1 MNRCQA
7 KTLIRRL
14 SRAACRGRQ
23 ISTFHQRSGVISAKR
38 HPPYCGKPSATQ
50 FHRPPRGGL
59 VGPLTIAPHSL
70 GARIHNH
77 TEAIGTDAVD
87 DAGIPDVRQ
96 TTRSQT
102 HRPACGFLGV
112 APSTSTAR
120 KYPWTEAKALVG
132 VARVLPEYSQLGAF
146 RNTSPE
152 ARHTRPCAH
161 CAAAKT
167 PAKDHPRILMIA
179 TGETTLPVHREQSTT
194 ATS

>member
-1 MNRCQA
+1 MSGKDVNSA
-7 KTLIRRL
+7 IIPSRL
-14 SRAACRGRQ
+14 PRTPN
-23 ISTFHQRSGVISAKR
+23 IDI
-38 HPPYCGKPSATQ
+38 PSAIGRHFRKKASTLLRQ
-50 FHRPPRGGL
+50 TLRDAVSPATSRRPRWS
-59 VGPLTIAPHSL
+59 LTIAPHSL
-70 GARIHNH
+70 GARIHNR